1 MKELDERDEDA
12 LMLLK
17 EYALADDDKLTE
29 SALRLKHMLL
39 AIAGK
44 TTTKCKE
51 EMEGLRAWAKL
62 LQGIATEQHVK
73 ECADFV
79 YMTADQ
85 ALANCNRP
93 YGNMA
98 AIRTALVNLR
108 DEAKSNYDLHDYPIA
123 GAPGERGVAHCVDA
137 ETIIDE
143 VNSALSKPARNCDR
157 FDGDKDRLHAEWWEW
172 SGDLKNCDPDGTVKM
187 DFSEW
192 LLAEIEK

>member
-1 MKELDERDEDA
+1 MKELNERDEDA
-12 LMLLK
+12 LVLLK
-17 EYALADDDKLTE
+17 EYALEDDDKLTE

-44 TTTKCKE
+44 ATTKCKE

-62 LQGIATEQHVK
+62 LKGIATEQHVK

-79 YMTADQ
+79 CLTADQ

-98 AIRTALVNLR
+98 AIRTALEEVQKELIY
-108 DEAKSNYDLHDYPIA
+108 KPC
-123 GAPGERGVAHCVDA
+123 GAHTKDRQN
-137 ETIIDE
+137 IIE
-143 VNSALSKPARNCDR
+143 KINAALQKPSRNCDR
-157 FDGDKDRLHAEWWEW
+157 FDGDKDRLHAEWWDW
-172 SGDLKNCDPDGTVKM
+172 SGDWKNCNPDGTVKM

>member
-1 MKELDERDEDA
+1 MKELDEREEDA

-79 YMTADQ
+79 YMTANR

-98 AIRTALVNLR
+98 AIRTALEEVQSELIF
-108 DEAKSNYDLHDYPIA
+108 KPC
-123 GAPGERGVAHCVDA
+123 GAHTKDRQDVIEKIN
-137 ETIIDE
+137 T
-143 VNSALSKPARNCDR
+143 ALQKPSRNCDR

>member
-1 MKELDERDEDA
+1 MKELNERDEDA
-12 LMLLK
+12 LVLLK
-17 EYALADDDKLTE
+17 EYALEDDDKLTE

-44 TTTKCKE
+44 ATTKCKE

-79 YMTADQ
+79 CLTADQ

-98 AIRTALVNLR
+98 AIRTALEEVQNELIY
-108 DEAKSNYDLHDYPIA
+108 KPC
-123 GAPGERGVAHCVDA
+123 GAHTKDRQN
-137 ETIIDE
+137 IIE
-143 VNSALSKPARNCDR
+143 KINAALQKPSRNCDR
-157 FDGDKDRLHAEWWEW
+157 FDGDKDRLHAEWWDW
-172 SGDLKNCDPDGTVKM
+172 SGDWKNCNPDGTVKM

>member
-1 MKELDERDEDA
+1 MNGLDERDEEA
-12 LMLLK
+12 LVLLK
-17 EYALADDDKLTE
+17 EYALEDDDKLTE
-29 SALRLKHMLL
+29 SALRLKRMML

-62 LQGIATEQHVK
+62 LQGIATEKHVK

-79 YMTADQ
+79 YMTSDQ
-85 ALANCNRP
+85 ALANCKRP

-98 AIRTALVNLR
+98 AIRSALENLR
-108 DEAKSNYDLHDYPIA
+108 DEAESNYDLHDYPIA

-137 ETIIDE
+137 DTIIDE

-157 FDGDKDRLHAEWWEW
+157 FGGDKDRLHDEWWDW
-172 SGDLKNCDPDGTVKM
+172 SGNPNNCNPDGTVKM
-187 DFSEW
+187 TFGEW
-192 LLAEIEK
+192 LLAEVEE